1 MPIPGCQEEPGE
13 KVGEQLDGT
22 PLITVVTCC
31 PHLLHQNEPEITVII
46 NLARLYH
53 GQGKQYRIITPYDA
67 QRSAIE
73 RQLELVKPKI
83 PWEDKCFNV
92 DSFQGKQCLDM
103 LKDLSDIRHRK
114 RRRPHHRLSSS
125 FRRYRVLEERAQDE
139 RHADA
144 VQEKHDYL
152 YQS

>member
-1 MPIPGCQEEPGE
+1 M
-13 KVGEQLDGT
+13 
-22 PLITVVTCC
+22 
-31 PHLLHQNEPEITVII
+31 II
-46 NLARLYH
+46 HLARLYFR
-53 GQGKQYRIITPYDA
+53 QGKQYRVITPYDA

-92 DSFQGKQCLDM
+92 DSFQGRQSLDM
-103 LKDLSDIRHRK
+103 LKDLSDIRRRK

-125 FRRYRVLEERAQDE
+125 FRGHRVLEERAKDE

-144 VQEKHDYL
+144 VQDKHDHL